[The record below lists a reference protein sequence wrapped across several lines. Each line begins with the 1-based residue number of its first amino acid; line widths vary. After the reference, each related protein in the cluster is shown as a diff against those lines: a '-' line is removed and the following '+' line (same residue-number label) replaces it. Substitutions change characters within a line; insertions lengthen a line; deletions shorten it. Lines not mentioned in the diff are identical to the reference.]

1 MGLATSAGWAALHS
15 ADFRF
20 FCAARFLIGLAR
32 QAQNVAVG
40 LFVYDI
46 TQSAWALGLAGL
58 FTFAPS
64 MALVLFT
71 GHVADSYDRR
81 VVAMVTDAISGL
93 AAAGLFMCA
102 WFDISQMWPV
112 YGLVAVAGAARA
124 FGNPASHAMVASLV
138 PRERFGNAVAWDQ
151 TISQTATISGPAVGG
166 LLYAVD
172 AGLAFAAAGAAAFA
186 ATVFTAAIRVR
197 TVKPARE
204 KVSWSTL
211 AAGLTFI
218 RSQPVILGAITLD
231 FVAVMFGGVTALL
244 PIFAQEVLGVGPWG
258 VGVLRSMQAVGA
270 LCMATFLAHWP
281 LTDRRAGMRL
291 LQGVAV
297 YGAAT
302 IVFGLS
308 TNFLLSAAC
317 MFVVGAA
324 DMISLVVR
332 QTLVQIDTPDSM
344 RGRVAAVN
352 SFLTGSSNSLGEFE
366 SGAVAA
372 LIGAVP
378 TVIVGGAASIGLA
391 LLWARR
397 FPALRKRDRLI
408 PDARESDLR
417 ELDKRE
423 PAPAS

>member
-1 MGLATSAGWAALHS
+1 MGLATSAGWAAFQS

-40 LFVYDI
+40 LFVYDV
-46 TQSAWALGLAGL
+46 TQSAWALGLIGL

-71 GHVADSYDRR
+71 GHVADAYDRR
-81 VVAMVTDAISGL
+81 VVAVVTDAVSGL
-93 AAAGLFMCA
+93 AAAGLFVCA

-124 FGNPASHAMVASLV
+124 FGNPASQAMVANLV
-138 PRERFGNAVAWDQ
+138 PRERFANAIAWDQ

-172 AGLAFAAAGAAAFA
+172 ASLAFAAAGLAAFA
-186 ATVFTAAIRVR
+186 ATLFTAAIRVR

-204 KVSWSTL
+204 KVSLRTL

-231 FVAVMFGGVTALL
+231 FVAVMLGGVTALL
-244 PIFAQEVLGVGPWG
+244 PIFAQEVLNVGPWG

-281 LTDRRAGMRL
+281 LTDRRAGLRL

-297 YGAAT
+297 YGLAT
-302 IVFGLS
+302 LVFGLS

-317 MFVVGAA
+317 MFVIGAA

-332 QTLVQIDTPDSM
+332 MTLVQIDTPDLM

-352 SFLTGSSNSLGEFE
+352 SFLTGASNSLGEFE

-378 TVIVGGAASIGLA
+378 TVLIGGAAGIVLA
-391 LLWARR
+391 VLWARL
-397 FPALRKRDRLI
+397 FPHLRERDRLI
-408 PDARESDLR
+408 PEARDPELR
-417 ELDKRE
+417 EAGKRE
-423 PAPAS
+423 AAPAS

>member
-1 MGLATSAGWAALHS
+1 MGLATSAGWAAFQS

-40 LFVYDI
+40 LFVYDV
-46 TQSAWALGLAGL
+46 TQSAWALGLTGL

-71 GHVADSYDRR
+71 GHVADAYDRR
-81 VVAMVTDAISGL
+81 VVAMVTDAVSGL
-93 AAAGLFMCA
+93 AAAGLFVCA
-102 WFDISQMWPV
+102 WFDISSMWPV

-124 FGNPASHAMVASLV
+124 FGNPASQAMVANLV
-138 PRERFGNAVAWDQ
+138 PRERFANAVAWDQ

-172 AGLAFAAAGAAAFA
+172 AGLAFAAAGLAAFA
-186 ATVFTAAIRVR
+186 ATLFTAAIRAH

-204 KVSWSTL
+204 KVSLRTL

-218 RSQPVILGAITLD
+218 RSKPVILGAITLD
-231 FVAVMFGGVTALL
+231 FIAVMFGGVTALL
-244 PIFAQEVLGVGPWG
+244 PIFAQEVLNVGPWG

-270 LCMATFLAHWP
+270 LCMATLLAHWP

-297 YGAAT
+297 YGLAT
-302 IVFGLS
+302 VVFGLS
-308 TNFLLSAAC
+308 TNFFLSAAC
-317 MFVVGAA
+317 MFVIGAA
-324 DMISLVVR
+324 DMVSLVVR
-332 QTLVQIDTPDSM
+332 MTLVQIDTPDSM

-352 SFLTGSSNSLGEFE
+352 SFLTGGSNSLGEFE

-378 TVIVGGAASIGLA
+378 TVIIGGIASIGLA
-391 LLWARR
+391 VLWARL
-397 FPALRKRDRLI
+397 FPNLRDRDRLI
-408 PDARESDLR
+408 PEPRE
-417 ELDKRE
+417 EAHEAGKRE
-423 PAPAS
+423 AAPAS